1 MTDPDTPRGG
11 PLVGI
16 RVLELA
22 GMGPGPH
29 GAMLLADLG
38 ADVVRVQRPGTLP
51 ADGRPAEQ
59 QLRGRTIV
67 EADPKSPA
75 GRPLAPA
82 ARPWCPRTD
91 PVVNP

>member
-51 ADGRPAEQ
+51 ADGRPADQ

-75 GRPLAPA
+75 GRPLAP
-82 ARPWCPRTD
+82 PRV
-91 PVVNP
+91 PVAPERIWR